1 MDGIRNF
8 LQIINDNW
16 LTIISIFLIIFAIIQ
31 KTIRFFDKTNKE
43 KIVIIKE
50 QIKQSMLKFVTE
62 AEIDYK
68 EWISA
73 GEIKRSQVI
82 NQIYEKY
89 PILATITDQNALIKW
104 LDEMIDLALNT
115 MREIFKENGDEAD
128 DEETVSELE

>member
-16 LTIISIFLIIFAIIQ
+16 LTIITIILLVFAIAKKVIS
-31 KTIRFFDKTNKE
+31 FFSKSNEE
-43 KIVIIKE
+43 KIDIIKE

-73 GEIKRSQVI
+73 GRIKRSQVI
-82 NQIYEKY
+82 NQIFEKY
-89 PILATITDQNALIKW
+89 PILSTIADQDELIVW
-104 LDEMIDLALNT
+104 MDEMIDSALDT
-115 MREIFKENGDEAD
+115 MREIFKENADESD
-128 DEETVSELE
+128 NLDFEEESM